1 MATRTLRVD
10 YIARVEG
17 ESSLDLEIRNG
28 SVAAAHLSIFEPP
41 RFFEALL
48 RGRGF
53 GEVLDIVARVCGI
66 CPIAYQMSGVHALEN
81 VSLDLYPGEVLALAG
96 DNGAGKSTLIKII
109 SGVHHP
115 DEGKI
120 WYNGAEVTFENP
132 QKAREQGIETIY
144 QDLALA
150 DNLDV
155 GANVFLG
162 REPMKRLLGLPVLD
176 RKKMRA
182 EAADAL
188 RVLDIRINRF
198 DLPLR
203 SMSGGQRQAV
213 AIGRAIH
220 WKAKVLIMDEPTAAL
235 GVPEQR
241 KVIALIK
248 SLKQSGVGVIFI
260 SHNLVDIF
268 AVTDRIVVLR
278 RGQKVGEAA
287 TQATNSDEIVRWMVG
302 G

>member
-1 MATRTLRVD
+1 MSEQPILQ
-10 YIARVEG
+10 VE
-17 ESSLDLEIRNG
+17 
-28 SVAAAHLSIFEPP
+28 SVSK
-41 RFFEALL
+41 RF
-48 RGRGF
+48 G
-53 GEVLDIVARVCGI
+53 
-66 CPIAYQMSGVHALEN
+66 GVHALEN
-81 VSLDLYPGEVLALAG
+81 VSMDLFPGEVLALAG
-96 DNGAGKSTLIKII
+96 DNGAGKSTLIKVI
-109 SGVHHP
+109 SGVHHA

-162 REPMKRLLGLPVLD
+162 REPMKRVFGLPVLD
-176 RKKMRA
+176 RKKMRR
-182 EAADAL
+182 EAADAI

-260 SHNLVDIF
+260 SHNLIDIF
-268 AVTDRIVVLR
+268 AVSDRIVVLR
-278 RGQKVGEAA
+278 RGKKVGEAA
-287 TQATNSDEIVRWMVG
+287 AQSTNSDEIVRWMVG